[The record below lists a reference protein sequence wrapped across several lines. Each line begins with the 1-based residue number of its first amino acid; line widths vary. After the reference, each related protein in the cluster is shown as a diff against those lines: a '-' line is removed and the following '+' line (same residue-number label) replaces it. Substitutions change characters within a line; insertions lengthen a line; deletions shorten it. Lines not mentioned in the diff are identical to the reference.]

1 MEQADAQLAAV
12 YAGLAEEYPRSHAR
26 RGGRVERLTGVP
38 SWERGEVIL
47 FLGMLTAL
55 VGLILVVTCMNV
67 AGMFMARAS
76 SREKEIAVRIAMG
89 SSRGRL
95 VRQLL
100 IEALVVFSV
109 GGLLGWAMGPWLI
122 GAVPIEAWPVAI
134 ATDIDLAP
142 DPVAL
147 AFGLGVALLT
157 GLVFGLVPALRA
169 TRIDVVSSLKE
180 EGGRRGGYS
189 VRLQRVFVAGQVGV
203 SMVLLVAAG
212 LFVRTLQEA
221 AQVETGFEPRG
232 AYMTG
237 LNLSREGYAN
247 AEEGRP
253 LQAALIERLGRLPG
267 VTDVALSL
275 YLPLGLGSGSSTPI
289 PEGWAPDGSFF
300 SYYNVVSPGYFATLR
315 IPLLQG
321 RDFSTADNLG
331 SDAVAIVS
339 QKFADEAWPGEE
351 PLGKH
356 VFWNDPERAT
366 RTVVGVVGDVKSLS
380 LNRTDRFG
388 YLPLGQV
395 YQPATQVVVRASGGS
410 ATVAPAMRSGMLD
423 VDPSLSL
430 TPVLSLE
437 LLSGFDISARRL
449 AAGLTTSL
457 GALAL
462 LLVGIGVYGVVA
474 LTVTRRTKEIG
485 LRLTLGA
492 DRGAV
497 LAMIVVGG
505 LRLVLPGFVVGGVA
519 AIALGY
525 VLMMNEA
532 LIGVSP
538 IDPATLLAA
547 AVTIVGVVVLA
558 SVVPARRASS
568 VHPTVA
574 LRAE

>member
-1 MEQADAQLAAV
+1 
-12 YAGLAEEYPRSHAR
+12 
-26 RGGRVERLTGVP
+26 
-38 SWERGEVIL
+38 
-47 FLGMLTAL
+47 
-55 VGLILVVTCMNV
+55 
-67 AGMFMARAS
+67 
-76 SREKEIAVRIAMG
+76 
-89 SSRGRL
+89 
-95 VRQLL
+95 
-100 IEALVVFSV
+100 
-109 GGLLGWAMGPWLI
+109 
-122 GAVPIEAWPVAI
+122 VPIEAWPVAI
-134 ATDIDLAP
+134 ATDIDLTP

-221 AQVETGFEPRG
+221 SQVETGFEPRG
-232 AYMTG
+232 AYMTQ
-237 LNLSREGYAN
+237 LDLSREGYAN
-247 AEEGRP
+247 AEEGR
-253 LQAALIERLGRLPG
+253 LVQAALIERLGRLPG

-275 YLPLGLGSGSSTPI
+275 GLPLNGRSRGSTPI

-300 SYYNVVSPGYFATLR
+300 SDYNVVSPGYFATLR

-321 RDFSTADNLG
+321 RDFSTADNPG

-339 QKFADEAWPGEE
+339 QKFAVEAWPGEE
-351 PLGKH
+351 PLGRR
-356 VFWNDPERAT
+356 VRIEGVSG
-366 RTVVGVVGDVKSLS
+366 TVVGVVSDVKNRS
-380 LNRTDRFG
+380 LNRTDMFV

-395 YQPATQVVVRASGGS
+395 YRAATQVVVRASGGS
-410 ATVAPAMRSGMLD
+410 ATVAPAIRTAILD

-437 LLSGFDISARRL
+437 LLSGFDISAQRL

-485 LRLTLGA
+485 LRLALGA

-497 LAMIVVGG
+497 LAMIVGDG

-519 AIALGY
+519 AMALGY
-525 VLMMNEA
+525 VLVISDA
-532 LIGVSP
+532 LLGVSP
-538 IDPATLLAA
+538 IDPATLLAV
-547 AVTIVGVVVLA
+547 AVILVGVVVLA